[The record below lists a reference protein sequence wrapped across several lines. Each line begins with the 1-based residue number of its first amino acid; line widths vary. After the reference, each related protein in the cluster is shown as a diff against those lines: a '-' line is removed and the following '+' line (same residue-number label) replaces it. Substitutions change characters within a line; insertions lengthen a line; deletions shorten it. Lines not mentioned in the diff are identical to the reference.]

1 MHLPSSADRDS
12 SFLQPQWPRIAVAQ
26 TATNMSK
33 SKHTNASNRVL
44 RELME
49 TARDL
54 SAYGLVSKSDMAR
67 MNSLCAPMKEMAADA
82 GATRPTGSRRKRE
95 TPASSEVPHAKTGPV
110 LDGE

>member
-1 MHLPSSADRDS
+1 MHLPSSAGRDS
-12 SFLQPQWPRIAVAQ
+12 LFFQPQFPRIAVAP

-67 MNSLCAPMKEMAADA
+67 MNSLCAPTKEMTADA
-82 GATRPTGSRRKRE
+82 GATRPTGLTRRKWD
-95 TPASSEVPHAKTGPV
+95 TPGSSEVPRGKKGRISN
-110 LDGE
+110 G

>member
-1 MHLPSSADRDS
+1 
-12 SFLQPQWPRIAVAQ
+12 
-26 TATNMSK
+26 MSK

-82 GATRPTGSRRKRE
+82 GATRPTGSTRRKRE
-95 TPASSEVPHAKTGPV
+95 TPGSSEVPHAKPDPSWMV
-110 LDGE
+110 SSGEA